1 MLHYLDGDNDNMK
14 QKYKF
19 YIGLDVHKKK
29 TTYVVRDNIGHIL
42 LNGETAT
49 QYKDLFPLL
58 QPYLNHAIIG
68 LEASTCYYTL
78 YQNFLKNG
86 HTIKVANTIQL
97 RQLIAKNDTLDA
109 KRLADML
116 RLGTFPCSYIPPEN
130 MQHLRELIKLRHSIM
145 EEKTRSKN
153 RIHAI
158 LDKNHQITLPQT
170 KPFGKKWQQ
179 TIQQYLASTPDTLE
193 LRHAYDHYQYLEQ
206 KTEQLNQELIGYI
219 KTSWNHEYQLLRS
232 IPGIGSLLACYLI
245 ANIHPI
251 SRFKNKRKLR
261 RYAGVIPVYKQSGT
275 HTGKGHI
282 PKTSSRKLLRW
293 ALIQA
298 ANTIGKTN
306 TRLGTYYK
314 KKKRQKNN
322 ASIAK
327 VAVASSLID
336 IIYKVLT
343 NNKPYVTNVEHKK

>member
-1 MLHYLDGDNDNMK
+1 M
-14 QKYKF
+14 KF

-29 TTYVVRDNIGHIL
+29 TTYVVRDKLGHIL
-42 LNGETAT
+42 LEGEAAT
-49 QYKDLFPLL
+49 LYRDLFPLL
-58 QPYLNHAIIG
+58 EPYLTHAIIG

-78 YQNFLKNG
+78 YQNFLKNSYN
-86 HTIKVANTIQL
+86 IKVANTIQL
-97 RQLIAKNDTLDA
+97 RQLIAKNDKLDA

-116 RLGTFPCSYIPPEN
+116 RLGTFPESYIPPEN
-130 MQHLRELIKLRHSIM
+130 MQHLRELIHFRHSIM

-158 LDKNHQITLPQT
+158 IDKNHQITLPQT
-170 KPFGKKWQQ
+170 KPFGKRWQQ
-179 TIQQYLASTPDTLE
+179 AIQQYLASTPDTIE
-193 LRHAYDHYQYLEQ
+193 VRHAYDHYQYLEQ
-206 KTEQLNQELIGYI
+206 KTEQLNQELIGYT
-219 KTSWNHEYQLLRS
+219 KRYWKKQHQLLTS
-232 IPGIGSLLACYLI
+232 IPGIGNLLACYLI

-251 SRFKNKRKLR
+251 TRFKNKRKLR

-275 HTGKGHI
+275 HKGKGHL
-282 PKTSSRKLLRW
+282 PKTSSRTLLRW

-306 TRLGTYYK
+306 TRLGKYYK

-327 VAVASSLID
+327 VAVASSLTD

-343 NNKPYVTNVEHKK
+343 NKQPYVMKSETKN